1 MKPVLNNNQP
11 CSSNWQKNKR
21 INQNFV
27 NKNVDTDDISE
38 GDQQVTRNNDIDI
51 LIDELNELLKGI
63 DESNEAINNMVKK
76 SLSLIQLKAF
86 IRSAKTNILT

>member
-1 MKPVLNNNQP
+1 MNNNQP
-11 CSSNWQKNKR
+11 CSSNSQKNKR

-38 GDQQVTRNNDIDI
+38 GDQQVTRNNNIDI
-51 LIDELNELLKGI
+51 LIDELNKLLDGR

-76 SLSLIQLKAF
+76 KACH
-86 IRSAKTNILT
+86 